1 MRIRMN
7 DYTDP
12 DPGSGNFLYESRSK
26 ENKSNLNFYPKNQL
40 FPHTKKCNKIYLC
53 LYLIKKRNKITN
65 IKKKKNLMSE
75 KVPIKISLFC
85 HAMFLNIY
93 SRCPGS
99 GFVSL
104 HTDPDPTLI
113 IQNWIHKYP
122 NPHHGS

>member
-1 MRIRMN
+1 MLIPYKR
-7 DYTDP
+7 
-12 DPGSGNFLYESRSK
+12 
-26 ENKSNLNFYPKNQL
+26 
-40 FPHTKKCNKIYLC
+40 KKQNYKY
-53 LYLIKKRNKITN
+53 
-65 IKKKKNLMSE
+65 KKKKILMSE

-122 NPHHGS
+122 DPHHGF